1 MSKPAPTLTIVI
13 AMPDEMAAKFEDN
26 ELVSSRLTVNANT
39 MEITYE
45 DEYEGP
51 VTRTLT
57 EIDIKAIAAC
67 LIWGGVNKDAAHDK
81 VSADRP
87 TTASIRIF

>member
-13 AMPDEMAAKFEDN
+13 AMPDAMAAKFEDA
-26 ELVSSRLTVNANT
+26 ELISSTLTINAND

-45 DEYEGP
+45 DDDEGP
-51 VTRTLT
+51 VTRSLT
-57 EIDIKAIAAC
+57 EIDVKAIGAC
-67 LIWGGVNKDAAHDK
+67 LIWGGINKDAAHEK
-81 VSADRP
+81 VSGDRP